1 METLR
6 IALES
11 LAVVVP
17 GKRLDRRRE
26 MRAAVTILLWA
37 VGIAGCLIIKKI
49 QPEFFKLYFA
59 WMLFICGGFTVLS
72 ATCVI

>member
-1 METLR
+1 
-6 IALES
+6 
-11 LAVVVP
+11 
-17 GKRLDRRRE
+17 
-26 MRAAVTILLWA
+26 MRTAIITAIWI
-37 VGIAGCLIIKKI
+37 VGISGCLIIKKV